1 MTTCESVQQHIAA
14 APLEDLP
21 DKDREA
27 VLDHLEQCPHCATH
41 QAAYDAVAPMVRAA
55 LAVEVSDTLQAELDA
70 AVMAALAEVG

>member
-1 MTTCESVQQHIAA
+1 MISCESVQQHIAA

-21 DKDREA
+21 HKVREA
-27 VLDHLEQCPHCATH
+27 VLDHLEHCPRCSTH

-55 LAVEVSDTLQAELDA
+55 LAVDASDALQAELDA